1 LHQKYVT
8 IAGKEYIYD
17 FKTQKKYKQMFMIIE
32 IIDEELG

>member
-17 FKTQKKYKQMFMIIE
+17 LKPPQKYKQKFMIIE
-32 IIDEELG
+32 IIDEALG